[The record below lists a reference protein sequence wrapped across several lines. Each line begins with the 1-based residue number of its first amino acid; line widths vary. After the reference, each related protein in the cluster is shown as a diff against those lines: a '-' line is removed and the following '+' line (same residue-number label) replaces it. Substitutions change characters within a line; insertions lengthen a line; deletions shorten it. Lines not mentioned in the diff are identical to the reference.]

1 MIHREKLREDA
12 LLEYQK
18 ERANVDSIINKM
30 IEEDHEMI
38 RINKMK

>member
-1 MIHREKLREDA
+1 M
-12 LLEYQK
+12 EYQK